1 MSLTLHFESGP
12 LEPEEVAVAIA
23 AAKNIGLM
31 YSYTTDENGEEVE
44 HDEDGS

>member
-12 LEPEEVAVAIA
+12 LEPEEVSAVIRTAHDH
-23 AAKNIGLM
+23 GLM

-44 HDEDGS
+44 HDA